1 MTPESCVLWDYHSKL
16 LYQGCI
22 TYWAPRLAHRR
33 SQLNRCRRRQQ
44 AQPCP
49 TTGLQKRWDHCLRR
63 LKQLHLPIALGTS
76 GEIRFL
82 LPATT
87 ALKCNLQ
94 NQESWL
100 APVTR
105 THYSDAE
112 QRPNRTGLHY
122 QLEIMCSHDFL
133 VTAVLAGVHRH
144 MKEAALSPTDLRL
157 LVHIKE

>member
-1 MTPESCVLWDYHSKL
+1 MCSL
-16 LYQGCI
+16 
-22 TYWAPRLAHRR
+22 RL
-33 SQLNRCRRRQQ
+33 SQQ
-44 AQPCP
+44 APVP
-49 TTGLQKRWDHCLRR
+49 GLYHM
-63 LKQLHLPIALGTS
+63 LGTQAGPQEKS
-76 GEIRFL
+76 AEQMPEKAAGSTLSHHRASETLRP
-82 LPATT
+82 LPQETQAAPSPHSTRNFRRDTFPTACHMT